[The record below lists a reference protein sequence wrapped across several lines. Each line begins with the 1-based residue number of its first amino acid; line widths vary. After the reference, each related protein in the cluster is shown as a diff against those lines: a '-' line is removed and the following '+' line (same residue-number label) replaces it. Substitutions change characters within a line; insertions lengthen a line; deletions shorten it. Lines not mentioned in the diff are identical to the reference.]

1 MLAEYLA
8 SDYSPNVEYKLVTSS
23 KASKEDLES
32 IARMVE
38 DAKSIKDYKEKKEL
52 IKQIEEK
59 FNEVMLKMPN
69 LQELVSDVLTRLYVA
84 DDEIKETII
93 FASSIGEADA
103 IVKEINK
110 ENGSQIATAFHSK

>member
-8 SDYSPNVEYKLVTSS
+8 SDYSPSVKYKLVTSS

-59 FNEVMLKMPN
+59 FNELMLKVPN

-93 FASSIGEADA
+93 FAPGTEEANE